1 MKLGMI
7 GVGRIG
13 DLTAP
18 TLAAVR
24 EIECYA
30 VASRTLEKAKAFA
43 EKYGFQKT
51 YGSYEELLKDP
62 EVELVYVATP
72 HSHHYEHMML
82 AIGHGKHVICEKP
95 FTLNARQAEKVRAF
109 AKEKG
114 VFLAEAIWTRYMPAR
129 QMLDELLKSG
139 VIGKVHTVTANLS
152 YANSHIRR
160 LMDPELA
167 GGALLDVGVYGLN
180 FLLMHFGA
188 DIERIESSVKMTDT
202 GVDGWETVTVF
213 YKDGPMACLTH
224 SFFPRSDRKGCIHG
238 EKGYIIVENIN
249 CPQSISVYDTEDR
262 PLAHYPVPA
271 QISGY
276 EYEFQ
281 EAVRCIREGK
291 IEADSMPLADTVQ
304 VLTVMDALRKQ
315 WGLVYPRELE

>member
-18 TLAAVR
+18 TLGEIP

-30 VASRTLEKAKAFA
+30 VASRTLEKAEAFA
-43 EKYGFQKT
+43 EKYGFQRA
-51 YGSYEELLKDP
+51 YGSYEALLEDP

-82 AIGHGKHVICEKP
+82 ALSYGKHVICEKP
-95 FTLNARQAEKVRAF
+95 FTLNAAQAERVIAF
-109 AKEKG
+109 ANEKG

-129 QMLDELLKSG
+129 RMLDELLRSG
-139 VIGKVHTVTANLS
+139 IIGKVYTVTANLS

-202 GVDGWETVTVF
+202 GVDGWETITVF
-213 YKDGPMACLTH
+213 YKDGPMGCLTH

-238 EKGYIIVENIN
+238 EKGYIVVENIN
-249 CPQSISVYDTEDR
+249 CPQCICVYDTEDR
-262 PLAHYPVPA
+262 LLGHYPVPE

-291 IEADSMPLADTVQ
+291 TEADSMPLEETVR
-304 VLTVMDALRKQ
+304 VLTVMDTLRRQ
-315 WGLVYPRELE
+315 WGLVYPKES